1 MLRKLIRNVY
11 GAVVDTIFPPP
22 TWRGHVFNQEPDGPY
37 PEDDDTPAPV
47 SPSPIEVGFPLQK
60 HIDAG
65 KLPGLMEEVWEH
77 LALKEPLG
85 SGTVPRILPIQFGL
99 AREYDPLRE
108 WSDNA
113 RWDRAMVGFI
123 DPPPMDLTRVQLK
136 VGDEFVDAEGNP
148 VATVEHPVEIYLGG
162 VAYVDVRWVG
172 TPGIGR
178 HVMRLKH
185 APFVGVG
192 KHLDVVE
199 LLTMDEAQDRIRP
212 MFARAVRV
220 AMLRKSARSEFFV
233 NNIVRAQ
240 RPPDGH
246 DGMRPGVNATGAL
259 DEDDAS

>member
-1 MLRKLIRNVY
+1 MLRKLILNVY

-22 TWRGHVFNQEPDGPY
+22 PETEGLY

-47 SPSPIEVGFPLQK
+47 SPSPVEVGFPLQK

-65 KLPGLMEEVWEH
+65 KLPGLAEDWER
-77 LALKEPLG
+77 LALKEPL
-85 SGTVPRILPIQFGL
+85 SGETLPRIRPIPFGL
-99 AREYDPLRE
+99 AREYDPLRD

-113 RWDRAMVGFI
+113 RWDRAMVGFV
-123 DPPPMDLTRVQLK
+123 DLPPMDLTRVQLK

-162 VAYVDVRWVG
+162 AAYVDVRWVG
-172 TPGIGR
+172 APGIGR

-192 KHLDVVE
+192 KHVDALEVLV
-199 LLTMDEAQDRIRP
+199 MDEAQGRIRP

-233 NNIVRAQ
+233 DSIVRAQ

-259 DEDDAS
+259 DDEDDWVNE